1 MLTRI
6 CLSLVLLAAMPAWS
20 QVEPSATGPPVT
32 ETEMQT
38 PPPVSGQA
46 YPTATGSEERSNFLS
61 GRLNLQV
68 AYDDN
73 VEPGSTSKT
82 VSDMIY
88 TMGSSIALDQTTP
101 RSHRSFMYSPGF
113 TLYEPTG
120 ALNSVNQSTTAK
132 YEYRLS
138 PHAKL
143 SFGDSFVQSSNV
155 FEQPQAGV
163 SGSTEP
169 PAAAVV
175 APFAEQL
182 SNGAN
187 GETTFQFSRSGM
199 IGAGG
204 TYSLVNYPNPAQA
217 VGLANS
223 NSYGGSG
230 FYNRRLS
237 KNQYMG
243 VNYQYSKMTS
253 TAEGISSDTQTYTIY
268 SFYTLYLANALSL
281 SVSGGPQHFSVSESS
296 FPASTAW
303 TPAVN
308 ASIGWQRSRTNLAA
322 SYSRTVNGA
331 GGLLGA
337 EESTGGTASAR
348 WQATRTWT
356 LGASASY
363 SELKS
368 ATPQSPTAGQGGHS
382 LSGSASVQHPIGQH
396 FSAEVGY
403 SRLHQSYSNVAAV
416 AADPDGDHEYI
427 SISYQFTRPLGR

>member
-1 MLTRI
+1 LG
-6 CLSLVLLAAMPAWS
+6 
-20 QVEPSATGPPVT
+20 EGGKPV
-32 ETEMQT
+32 
-38 PPPVSGQA
+38 G
-46 YPTATGSEERSNFLS
+46 
-61 GRLNLQV
+61 
-68 AYDDN
+68 
-73 VEPGSTSKT
+73 
-82 VSDMIY
+82 DMIY

-101 RSHRSFMYSPGF
+101 RSHRSFMYAPGF

-120 ALNSVNQSTTAK
+120 ALNSLNQSTTAK

-138 PHAKL
+138 PHAKVSL
-143 SFGDSFVQSSNV
+143 DDSFVQSSNV
-155 FEQPQAGV
+155 FEQPQVGV
-163 SGSTEP
+163 SGSTES

-182 SNGAN
+182 TNGTN
-187 GETTFQFSRSGM
+187 GQTSFQFSRSGM

-217 VGLANS
+217 VGVTNS

-243 VNYQYSKMTS
+243 VNYQYSNMTS
-253 TAEGISSDTQTYTIY
+253 SALGVSSKTQMSTIY
-268 SFYTLYLANALSL
+268 SFYTLYLANSLSL
-281 SVSGGPQHFSVSESS
+281 SVSGGPQHFNVSESS
-296 FPASTAW
+296 IPASSAW

-308 ASIGWQRSRTNLAA
+308 ASLGWQRSHASVAA

-337 EESTGGTASAR
+337 QEMTTGNASAR

-363 SELKS
+363 SLLKS
-368 ATPQSPTAGQGGHS
+368 VTPMSPTASQGGHS
-382 LSGSASVQHPIGQH
+382 ISGNVSAERPIGQH
-396 FSAEVGY
+396 LSVEGGY
-403 SRLHQSYSNVAAV
+403 SRLHQSFSNVAV
-416 AADPDGDHEYI
+416 VTADPDGDREYV

>member
-1 MLTRI
+1 MLSRI
-6 CLSLVLLAAMPAWS
+6 CLGVALLAAMPVWS
-20 QVEPSATGPPVT
+20 QVEPSATGPPAT

-38 PPPVSGQA
+38 PPPVSGQS
-46 YPTATGSEERSNFLS
+46 YPTATGSEERSNFLRAS
-61 GRLNLQV
+61 LNLQV
-68 AYDDN
+68 AYSDN
-73 VEPGSTSKT
+73 VETGNSGKPVG
-82 VSDMIY
+82 DMIY

-113 TLYEPTG
+113 TLYEPSSG
-120 ALNSVNQSTTAK
+120 HNSVSQSTTAN

-138 PHAKL
+138 PHARL
-143 SFGDSFVQSSNV
+143 GLGDSFVQSSNV

-163 SGSTEP
+163 SGSTELL
-169 PAAAVV
+169 AAGVV

-182 SNGAN
+182 TNGTSAQVSD
-187 GETTFQFSRSGM
+187 QFSRNSM
-199 IGAGG
+199 FGAGG

-217 VGLANS
+217 VGVANS

-243 VNYQYSKMTS
+243 VNYQYSNMTS
-253 TAEGISSDTQTYTIY
+253 STSDISSKTQMYTVY
-268 SFYTLYLANALSL
+268 SFYTLYLANSLSL

-296 FPASTAW
+296 IPASGAW

-308 ASIGWQRSRTNLAA
+308 ASLGWQRSHAGAAA

-337 EESTGGTASAR
+337 EEMTTGNASAR

-356 LGASASY
+356 LGATASY
-363 SELKS
+363 SMLKS
-368 ATPQSPTAGQGGHS
+368 ATPLSPTATQGGHS
-382 LSGSASVQHPIGQH
+382 ISGSVSAERPIGQH
-396 FSAEVGY
+396 LSVEAGY
-403 SRLHQSYSNVAAV
+403 SRLHQSFSNVAV
-416 AADPDGDHEYI
+416 VVADPNGDREYI

>member
-1 MLTRI
+1 MLSRI
-6 CLSLVLLAAMPAWS
+6 CLGVALLAAMPAWS
-20 QVEPSATGPPVT
+20 QVEPSATGPPAT
-32 ETEMQT
+32 ESEMQT
-38 PPPVSGQA
+38 PPPVSGQS

-61 GRLNLQV
+61 GRFNLQV
-68 AYDDN
+68 AYSDN
-73 VEPGSTSKT
+73 VESGDGGKP

-101 RSHRSFMYSPGF
+101 RSHRSFMYAPGF
-113 TLYEPTG
+113 TLYQPTG
-120 ALNSVNQSTTAK
+120 ALNSASQSTTAN

-138 PHAKL
+138 QHAKL
-143 SFGDSFVQSSNV
+143 SLGDSFVQSSNV

-163 SGSTEP
+163 SGSTES

-182 SNGAN
+182 SNGTN
-187 GETTFQFSRSGM
+187 GQTTFQFSRSSM

-217 VGLANS
+217 VGIANS

-230 FYNRRLS
+230 FFNRRLS

-253 TAEGISSDTQTYTIY
+253 STGGISSDTQMYTIY
-268 SFYTLYLANALSL
+268 SFYTLYLDNALSL
-281 SVSGGPQHFSVSESS
+281 SISGGPQHFNVSESS
-296 FPASTAW
+296 IPASSAW

-308 ASIGWQRSRTNLAA
+308 ASIGWQSSHTSLAA

-337 EESTGGTASAR
+337 EESTAGNFSAR

-363 SELKS
+363 SMLKS
-368 ATPQSPTAGQGGHS
+368 ATPLSPTVSQGGHS
-382 LSGSASVQHPIGQH
+382 LSGSVSAQHPIGQH
-396 FSAEVGY
+396 LSAEVGY
-403 SRLHQSYSNVAAV
+403 SRLHQSFSNVAAI
-416 AADPDGDHEYI
+416 AADPNGDREYI